1 MKLNY
6 VIKLKSMTEDF
17 KELDILFDKLTKKIK
32 SNPIY
37 INYLNSKKKL
47 NKSNHFNALIFRK
60 IELEELYFTY
70 LTFEDKTKLNEIK
83 KELDLLLKQIKS
95 LKEVREY
102 IINEAKLNYLI
113 DLISLYVFKYQNFD
127 IAKFDKEKE
136 IKKLFIKL
144 YLALNS

>member
-1 MKLNY
+1 MSNG
-6 VIKLKSMTEDF
+6 F

-70 LTFEDKTKLNEIK
+70 LTFEDKTKLNEIW
-83 KELDLLLKQIKS
+83 
-95 LKEVREY
+95 
-102 IINEAKLNYLI
+102 
-113 DLISLYVFKYQNFD
+113 
-127 IAKFDKEKE
+127 EKVQ
-136 IKKLFIKL
+136 
-144 YLALNS
+144 